1 MVCMS
6 FWFLFKFKY
15 YIFVVPA
22 FKCEMYEC
30 AVFGQRTLRISFSFI
45 FFLLYSVFNNPW
57 VFVYWFFCCC
67 CLLLFRMQ
75 LQIDAML
82 KQDDEMFS
90 VLLSPKNHLVLLVGW
105 FFFVFLFRRTFIFIV
120 RFSFGMIGWKRSRL
134 CAQKNLWSSI
144 SNKAWHAPV
153 RIRMNRI

>member
-6 FWFLFKFKY
+6 FWFLSITFSLYQRSSVRCLSALYLGSERF
-15 YIFVVPA
+15 A
-22 FKCEMYEC
+22 FL
-30 AVFGQRTLRISFSFI
+30 FHLFFFFFILFSITLEYSCTG
-45 FFLLYSVFNNPW
+45 FFLVVFFFFVCNSRLMRCSNKMMKCFPFYFHQKIILCCWSV
-57 VFVYWFFCCC
+57 
-67 CLLLFRMQ
+67 
-75 LQIDAML
+75 
-82 KQDDEMFS
+82 
-90 VLLSPKNHLVLLVGW
+90 G